1 MKLILSPAK
10 KMRIDRDFLAPK
22 TKPEFLEKTGQLLS
36 YLRSLSLPAL
46 KKLLCCNE
54 SLAKEAYGY
63 FQKMELDRG
72 ETPALFSYDGIQYK
86 YMAPGLMTDEQ
97 LDYVEEHVRILS
109 GFYGILRPF
118 DGISPYR
125 LELQAKVR
133 TDFCGNLYQFWG
145 NSLANWLL
153 REDPVI
159 VNLASEEYAKAVR
172 PYVREQGRFVTCL
185 FAEEEQPGQLVEK
198 GVYVKMAR
206 GEMARWAAER
216 KAETPEELREFDR
229 LGYVFDRE
237 RSERDLYLFTRKEV
251 PGKKRRLKK

>member
-1 MKLILSPAK
+1 MC
-10 KMRIDRDFLAPK
+10 
-22 TKPEFLEKTGQLLS
+22 EF
-36 YLRSLSLPAL
+36 
-46 KKLLCCNE
+46 
-54 SLAKEAYGY
+54 
-63 FQKMELDRG
+63 
-72 ETPALFSYDGIQYK
+72 
-86 YMAPGLMTDEQ
+86 
-97 LDYVEEHVRILS
+97 LS

-145 NSLANWLL
+145 DSLANWLL

-185 FAEEEQPGQLVEK
+185 FAEEEQLGQLVEK

-216 KAETPEELREFDR
+216 KAETPEE
-229 LGYVFDRE
+229 
-237 RSERDLYLFTRKEV
+237 
-251 PGKKRRLKK
+251 PGKLTGWGMYLTRSALRGTCICLPEQKSQARNAG